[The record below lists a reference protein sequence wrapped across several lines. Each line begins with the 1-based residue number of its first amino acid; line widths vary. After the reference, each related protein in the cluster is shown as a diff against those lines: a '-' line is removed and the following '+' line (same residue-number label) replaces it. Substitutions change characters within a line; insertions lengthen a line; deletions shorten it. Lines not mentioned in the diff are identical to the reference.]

1 MTLSIFFYI
10 ISFAWIISEIVL
22 SRMKKSDFENS
33 INDYDKKTLKTIW
46 ITILF
51 SLAIG
56 IFVSTFSFGR
66 ISILPYQQII
76 GLILITLGLL
86 IRWTS
91 ILKLKDSFTV
101 DVSIRKDQTIIKD
114 GIYKFIRHPSYSGS
128 LLSFLGLSLV
138 LTNVFTI
145 LIIVVPITIAF
156 LHRIKIEENVLT
168 DVIGTEYVEYSKQT
182 KKLIPF
188 IY

>member
-1 MTLSIFFYI
+1 M
-10 ISFAWIISEIVL
+10 
-22 SRMKKSDFENS
+22 
-33 INDYDKKTLKTIW
+33 
-46 ITILF
+46 
-51 SLAIG
+51 
-56 IFVSTFSFGR
+56 
-66 ISILPYQQII
+66 
-76 GLILITLGLL
+76 L

-138 LTNVFTI
+138 FTNVFTI